1 MSKTTNGHHTR
12 RVPEKEKKF
21 HQTDARLAGFP
32 PRSSFEHTKRQNQT
46 SSILETNP
54 AMFSVIRASAESHRV
69 ELKDAAFVK
78 MRNSVSFY

>member
-1 MSKTTNGHHTR
+1 
-12 RVPEKEKKF
+12 
-21 HQTDARLAGFP
+21 
-32 PRSSFEHTKRQNQT
+32 RSPLEHNAKQNQT
-46 SSILETNP
+46 SSRPEINP